1 MFFLKCFPQTKLT
14 NIRAQSAENL
24 FMYFF
29 FFKCTGWS
37 ALLFV
42 CHFSLIWSEQ
52 TNVCIKFIRLVCVL
66 PLQSSEWVS
75 VKPTAATTTT
85 TMNYTQNKN
94 NNWNSKNNNYL
105 RHATAVQILNTKK
118 IYIYLIKKNTTWNL
132 RLVALHENSS
142 SCSGSREKERE
153 RARREQAKTK

>member
-42 CHFSLIWSEQ
+42 CHFRLIWSEQ

-75 VKPTAATTTT
+75 VKPTATTTT

-118 IYIYLIKKNTTWNL
+118 NIYIFNKKKYNMKLAT
-132 RLVALHENSS
+132 R
-142 SCSGSREKERE
+142 
-153 RARREQAKTK
+153 RATRK